1 MLLLSILNSIAFAAI
16 TGKVQTTDGKPIA
29 EAKVICRLYEGKGK
43 ERKFVT
49 QTDGRGQFTFPEIV
63 IQPESYG
70 ASLLVVAK
78 GYGVGG
84 CYIRSNN
91 PKIQFSPETLPP
103 DKPVTITLFPEAT
116 IEFRLIDENG
126 KPVQGAKVVVEI
138 VSPPRTQSANFFEQ
152 NYPVWLHIDRD
163 AEELGLTAISDTD
176 GLVRLQNLPVR
187 SKVQIYAEH
196 ERFGKVKLRPS
207 IGQGFL
213 PHEFEISTEPLNI
226 FPDIVLEEPGEAEGE
241 VRYEDG
247 RPAAGIRLFYREDDY
262 GAQGEVTTDEQ
273 GRYCLTRLVP
283 GLYTLSL
290 HHELRD
296 KLDWVAMPPILP
308 FTIRSGQK
316 TSVPTLTLCKG
327 GFLEGIARDAETG
340 QPVTDVVISVGQIIK
355 HADVSALYWVAQA
368 KTDTQ
373 GHYRVQ
379 VPPGEFECYIGVP
392 SGYLPPVSLSPIRPN
407 PYKGVI
413 KAGETVRMDI
423 QLRKG
428 LIVRGQ
434 VVDEQ
439 GKPVAEAV
447 VLNME
452 GDFDPQLIV
461 TDEKGIFTL
470 TNLPPLKPIRLR
482 AYKNELR
489 NKEDVVVFPDEL
501 KAKNIVLRLA
511 KIPPPKVVG
520 RVVDESGK
528 PISGATVSVG
538 YPRRHEGGVSI
549 TEKPMTVTD
558 EQGRFEILGL
568 WHSDNHFVVVRANGY
583 AEWKSNSFIL
593 RIGEVRKLETIT
605 LKRAGAVI
613 VGTVLGEEGP
623 IQGVTVYTLNG
634 NMVATRTD
642 RKGRFEL
649 KGLAPGRQSLVVR
662 EATKYGWLN
671 LEVEVGTEKDA
682 LKILSVDP
690 VRANVRKVEVRNGE
704 LYIFLLP
711 LTTPTEA
718 ENKRSQS
725 ELEMRPPE
733 IGKIAPDL
741 SVQTWFNSKPL
752 SLSTLRGKIVV
763 LDFCD
768 WFGCGPCLQELP
780 SVVRL
785 AQKFSKQGLVVISI
799 HSPNWE
805 SKRLGQLIKERKL
818 SHPIA
823 IDRPTKQFVGETM
836 MRYGVHILPTYAV
849 IDRQGILQY
858 LGSNL
863 TDVLTCVEKL
873 LKR

>member
-1 MLLLSILNSIAFAAI
+1 MQRHGWTSIVALLLSLLNSIAFATI
-16 TGKVQTTDGKPIA
+16 TGKVQTSDGKPIA
-29 EAKVICRLYEGKGK
+29 NAKVICRLHEGKGE

-49 QTDGRGQFTFPEIV
+49 QTDGRGQFSFPEVV

-84 CYIRSNN
+84 CHIRSNN

-116 IEFRLIDENG
+116 IEFRLVDENG
-126 KPVQGAKVVVEI
+126 KPIQGAKVVVEI
-138 VSPPRTQSANFFEQ
+138 VSHPRTQSANFFEK

-163 AEELGLTAISDTD
+163 AEELGLTAISDAN

-207 IGQGFL
+207 VGQGQGFL
-213 PHEFEISTEPLNI
+213 PYEFEVSNEPLNI

-247 RPAAGIRLFYREDDY
+247 KPAAGIRLFYRSDDY
-262 GAQGEVTTDEQ
+262 GVQGEVTTDER
-273 GRYCLTRLVP
+273 GRYRLTRLVP
-283 GLYTLSL
+283 GSYTLSL
-290 HHELRD
+290 HYDLRNELG
-296 KLDWVAMPPILP
+296 WVAMPPILP

-316 TSVPTLTLCKG
+316 TSIPTLTLCKG
-327 GFLEGIARDAETG
+327 GFLEGVARDVETG
-340 QPVTDVVISVGQIIK
+340 QPVVDVVVSVGQIVK
-355 HADVSALYWVAQA
+355 HADASALYWVAQA

-379 VPPGEFECYIGVP
+379 VPPGEFECYIEVP
-392 SGYLPPVSLSPIRPN
+392 SGYLPPVSPLLMRPN

-447 VLNME
+447 VLNMV
-452 GDFDPQLIV
+452 GDIDPQSIV
-461 TDEKGIFTL
+461 TDERGNFVL

-489 NKEDVVVFPDEL
+489 SKEDVVVFPDEL

-511 KIPPPKVVG
+511 EIPPPKVVG

-538 YPRRHEGGVSI
+538 YPRQYEGMSFAI
-549 TEKPMTVTD
+549 EKEMAVTD

-568 WHSDNHFVVVRANGY
+568 WHGDNYFVVVRANGY
-583 AEWKSNSFIL
+583 AEWGSKSFTL
-593 RIGEVRKLETIT
+593 KIGEVRNLGTIK

-634 NMVATRTD
+634 KIVATRTD

-649 KGLAPGRQSLVVR
+649 KGLAPGRHSLVVR

-682 LKILSVDP
+682 LKILSIDP
-690 VRANVRKVEVRNGE
+690 IRANVRKIEVRNGE
-704 LYIFLLP
+704 LHIFLLP
-711 LTTPTEA
+711 LTAPTET
-718 ENKRSQS
+718 ENKRSQF
-725 ELEMRPPE
+725 EPEMRPPE
-733 IGKIAPDL
+733 IGKLAPDL
-741 SVQTWFNSKPL
+741 SVQTWFNSKPIN
-752 SLSTLRGKIVV
+752 LSTLRGKIVV

-768 WFGCGPCLQELP
+768 WFG
-780 SVVRL
+780 
-785 AQKFSKQGLVVISI
+785 
-799 HSPNWE
+799 
-805 SKRLGQLIKERKL
+805 
-818 SHPIA
+818 
-823 IDRPTKQFVGETM
+823 
-836 MRYGVHILPTYAV
+836 
-849 IDRQGILQY
+849 
-858 LGSNL
+858 
-863 TDVLTCVEKL
+863 
-873 LKR
+873 